1 MLVLRSLVFNFLFYV
16 VLVAIMAVLLPTVL
30 LGPDKVKAAARV
42 WGRASLWLLR
52 VVCGTR
58 VEFRGLENIPADGGF
73 IVAAKH
79 QSVWEVFALIT
90 VFKDFTYVLKR
101 ELTYIPLFGWYIAR
115 GRQIPIDRSK
125 GRAALAEVARK
136 ARVIL
141 AEHRQLFIFPEG
153 TRRPPGAPPDYKY
166 GAAFVYADTKV
177 PCVPVAL
184 NSGLFWPRRSF
195 LRRPGTIVV
204 EIMPPIAPGLST
216 TAFLR
221 LLQDKIETA
230 SDRLLEEAIANDPRL
245 AAGVMRGPAPAAS
258 SLRGA

>member
-1 MLVLRSLVFNFLFYV
+1 MLILRSLAFNILFYV
-16 VLVAIMAVLLPTVL
+16 VLVAIMTVLLPTIMF
-30 LGPDKVKAAARV
+30 GPDKVKAAARV

-58 VEFRGLENIPADGGF
+58 VEFRGLHNIPEDGGF
-73 IVAAKH
+73 IVASKH
-79 QSVWEVFALIT
+79 HSVWEVFALIT

-125 GRAALAEVARK
+125 GRAALAQVARR

-153 TRRPPGAPPDYKY
+153 TRRPPGAPPDYKF
-166 GAAFVYADTKV
+166 GAAFVYADVKV

-195 LRRPGTIVV
+195 IRRPGTIVV
-204 EIMPPIAPGLST
+204 EILPAIPPGLS
-216 TAFLR
+216 ASEFLP
-221 LLQDKIETA
+221 LLQGKIETA
-230 SDRLLEEAIANDPRL
+230 SERLLVEAVAKDPSL
-245 AAGVMRGPAPAAS
+245 AAGLWREEVVAAS
-258 SLRGA
+258 

>member
-1 MLVLRSLVFNFLFYV
+1 MLMLRSLLFNFLFYV
-16 VLVAIMAVLLPTVL
+16 VLVAIMGVLLPTIL
-30 LGPDKVKAAARV
+30 FGPDRVKAAARV
-42 WGRASLWLLR
+42 WGRASLVLLR
-52 VVCGTR
+52 VVCGTK

-73 IVAAKH
+73 IVASKH

-101 ELTYIPLFGWYIAR
+101 ELTYIPMFGWYIAR

-216 TAFLR
+216 MAFLKQ
-221 LLQDKIETA
+221 LQETIETA
-230 SDRLLEEAIANDPRL
+230 SDRLLREAIAADPRL
-245 AAGVMRGPAPAAS
+245 AAGLYKAPVEVAPS
-258 SLRGA
+258 VT